1 MKLEQTQVLQMALA
15 NNLTGVPATDGPIL
29 KKLQGQFAA
38 AIQKNQGLQSLVG
51 NFS

>member
-1 MKLEQTQVLQMALA
+1 MALA

-29 KKLQGQFAA
+29 QKLQGEFAA

-51 NFS
+51 NVSL